1 MYISTAAIYI
11 STVAIYR
18 NHGTKLSQNGGV
30 KRLRIS
36 ARRWERRGATSQLRS
51 AAGRAVRRRDAP

>member
-30 KRLRIS
+30 KRLR
-36 ARRWERRGATSQLRS
+36 RCLKWGGFRC
-51 AAGRAVRRRDAP
+51 GRAVRRVFAGP